1 MHVTIITLGSHG
13 DVQPYIALGCGL
25 RAAGHSVRV
34 ATHAYFETF
43 VRTHDLEFFPVAG
56 DPQELLEG
64 EAGRDWL
71 DTSNNPVRFAR
82 GLARLAGPLVQRSA
96 LDCWH
101 ACQGTEAIIA
111 SRLGYLAGHD
121 IAEKLQAPFF
131 AAYLQP
137 FTPTR
142 AFPNIYVHP
151 KIHLGGGLNL
161 LTHFISEYIFWHLFR
176 SYKNTFRREVLGL
189 PRLPFNGPLS
199 RKWGSRWPV
208 LYGFSPVV
216 VPRPPEW
223 DELNV
228 ITGYWFLDD
237 TSGWQPPAGLV
248 DFLKAGE
255 PPVYVGF
262 GSMTN
267 RDPEEATALVLEAL
281 ESAGRRG
288 VLLRGWGGLSESELQ
303 NNIFK
308 LDHAP
313 HEWLFPRMAAV
324 VHHGG
329 AGTTAA
335 SLRAGVPTI
344 IIPFFADQ
352 PFWGRRVYELGVGP
366 RPLLRKQLSAGCL
379 ADAIREAVNDAEMQR
394 RAVNIGKVIRA
405 EDGVA
410 HAVEAFQKFLVT
422 GVVACQSAQ

>member
-1 MHVTIITLGSHG
+1 
-13 DVQPYIALGCGL
+13 
-25 RAAGHSVRV
+25 
-34 ATHAYFETF
+34 
-43 VRTHDLEFFPVAG
+43 
-56 DPQELLEG
+56 
-64 EAGRDWL
+64 
-71 DTSNNPVRFAR
+71 
-82 GLARLAGPLVQRSA
+82 
-96 LDCWH
+96 
-101 ACQGTEAIIA
+101 
-111 SRLGYLAGHD
+111 
-121 IAEKLQAPFF
+121 
-131 AAYLQP
+131 
-137 FTPTR
+137 
-142 AFPNIYVHP
+142 
-151 KIHLGGGLNL
+151 
-161 LTHFISEYIFWHLFR
+161 
-176 SYKNTFRREVLGL
+176 
-189 PRLPFNGPLS
+189 
-199 RKWGSRWPV
+199 
-208 LYGFSPVV
+208 
-216 VPRPPEW
+216 
-223 DELNV
+223 
-228 ITGYWFLDD
+228 
-237 TSGWQPPAGLV
+237 
-248 DFLKAGE
+248 
-255 PPVYVGF
+255 
-262 GSMTN
+262 MTN